1 MTRRVGVVELS
12 LGGLGPRRGFVF
24 ESHRLALSCWAEL
37 SEGQPLLLV
46 SMDRHFDTV
55 PPQHWPGTDT
65 SSESLEPYAREQL
78 DVRNF
83 DHILAAM
90 RAQVVGDAILV
101 ARAKPVGAVTSDW
114 EGHALIT
121 SATLDGI
128 AAEWGSARAS
138 PEGKRAYEAVV
149 RASAIVLDVDID
161 CFTSPSDAEPT
172 TVVPWPIELIRE
184 FVRPKGSQAFW
195 EQVLA
200 KCVGLTVAKESGHCG
215 GLVAGGRLFEA
226 AAQVLFVELLKTD
239 LP

>member
-24 ESHRLALSCWAEL
+24 EAHRLALSCWAEL
-37 SEGQPLLLV
+37 SAGRPLLLL

-55 PPQHWPGTDT
+55 LPQHWPGADT
-65 SSESLEPYAREQL
+65 SWASLESYAREQL

-90 RAQVVGDAILV
+90 RAHVVSDAILI

-121 SATLDGI
+121 SPTLDGI
-128 AAEWGSARAS
+128 TADWGSARAS
-138 PEGKRAYEAVV
+138 PEGKRAYEAIE

-195 EQVLA
+195 EQVLP

-226 AAQVLFVELLKTD
+226 TAQEICVELLKDD
-239 LP
+239 LL